1 MQETGQR
8 RSAAAKAS
16 PDGGH
21 WTMRQIRYVGVLCA
35 ALFLCSCGGGVLS
48 SSPVQTQPTQPP
60 VTVTKSG
67 TSGCSSVLSGAA
79 AFTDFTGQAPGVC
92 RHITAADL
100 PQPGSPS
107 ATNYSRLVARRSGQM
122 PVAPQGFTVQ
132 LYATG
137 FSNARLLATAPNGD
151 IFLADSGG
159 NAVRVLHGVSADGTA
174 QAVTTFATGLN
185 YPFGIAFYPSGAN
198 PQYVYVGDTDAV
210 VRFPYQNGDTTAR
223 GTAQVVVPSLPSNGN
238 HATRTLAFT
247 GDNRLLV
254 SVGSNSNIANTDTD
268 ARETDRADVLA
279 YTPDGMFLKQYAT
292 GLRNAVGLTTDAAG
306 TVWVSVNERDGLGD
320 NLPPDY
326 VTRVAEDGFYGWPW
340 YYIGA
345 NPDPRLP
352 ANHPEL
358 ASKTIVPDVLLEA
371 HFAPLEIGFYTGTAF
386 PAMYQGDLFV
396 ASHGSWNRS
405 VRGGYE
411 VLRVTLVNGV
421 PSGYFEDFVTG
432 FVNADGTVWGRPVGV
447 TTGADGALYFSDDGS
462 NSVWRVSYT
471 G

>member
-1 MQETGQR
+1 MRNFGHM
-8 RSAAAKAS
+8 AVL
-16 PDGGH
+16 GG
-21 WTMRQIRYVGVLCA
+21 
-35 ALFLCSCGGGVLS
+35 ALFLSACGSGTSAPGNVGS
-48 SSPVQTQPTQPP
+48 SSAPP
-60 VTVTKSG
+60 VTATKTG
-67 TSGCSSVLSGAA
+67 TSGCSSMLSGAA

-107 ATNYSRLVARRSGQM
+107 ATNFSTLVARRSGQL
-122 PVAPQGFTVQ
+122 PTVPQGFTVQ
-132 LYATG
+132 LYASG
-137 FSNARLLATAPNGD
+137 FSTARLLATAPNGD
-151 IFLADSGG
+151 IFLADSGK
-159 NAVRVLHGVSADGTA
+159 NTVRVLHGVNADGTA
-174 QAVTTFATGLN
+174 GTVTTFATGLN
-185 YPFGIAFYPSGAN
+185 SPFGIAFYPTGAN

-223 GTAQVVVPSLPSNGN
+223 GAAQVVVPSLPTGGHS
-238 HATRTLAFT
+238 TRTLAFT

-254 SVGSNSNIANTDTD
+254 SVGSNSNLANTDID
-268 ARETDRADVLA
+268 PSETNRADVLA
-279 YTPDGMFLKQYAT
+279 YTPDGTFLKQYAT

-326 VTRVAEDGFYGWPW
+326 VTRVTEGGFYGWPW

-352 ANHPEL
+352 ADHPEL

-371 HFAPLEIGFYTGTAF
+371 HFAPLEIGFYGGTAF
-386 PAMYQGDLFV
+386 PSMYQGDLFV

-411 VLRVTLVNGV
+411 VLRVILVNGV
-421 PSGYFEDFVTG
+421 SSGYFEDFVTG
-432 FVNADGTVWGRPVGV
+432 FVNSDGTVWGRPVGV
-447 TTGADGALYFSDDGS
+447 TTGTDGALYFSDDGS
-462 NSVWRVSYT
+462 NSVWRVTYT